1 MMNSRVLHWVLRC
14 IIASLFIVSAI
25 SKLYP
30 VEAFEKQLVD
40 LGFAT
45 WCNAPIFA
53 RAIIAFELYLGIGF
67 LQNHFF
73 KKFIIPATVGLL
85 LAFIAHL
92 SYQIINFGN
101 TGNCGCMG
109 QLIPM
114 TPVEAIIKNIISI
127 LIILFI
133 YKNAKDKPDSKH
145 RYHFLLLAAI
155 AAFILMKYKMQ
166 CCCDPIPNDT
176 LTYTIPD
183 VPIAT
188 EELVSSGNVISSTT
202 SKDTNSGSTLIIP
215 SKTAKINAKDSV
227 KKPNTPPVKR
237 SVSEFA
243 RYTQFS
249 DGKITNVDEGKTIM
263 CVFNTMCDHCMD
275 AAKAITE
282 LSKKKSIP
290 KVRIIFWSEN
300 NSKGEDLQKE
310 IDAFFKYAGASYPYT
325 VVDIGTF
332 FRILGKT
339 PSPPR
344 VVYLNEGNTLLDI
357 GGEEFNIEAL
367 SKAIQ

>member
-1 MMNSRVLHWVLRC
+1 MNSKLLHWILR
-14 IIASLFIVSAI
+14 IVIAGLFIVSAI

-40 LGFAT
+40 LGFAN
-45 WCNAPIFA
+45 WCIAPIFA
-53 RAIIAFELYLGIGF
+53 RGIIAFELYLGISF
-67 LQNHFF
+67 LHNHFF
-73 KKFIIPATVGLL
+73 KKFIIPATIGLL

-92 SYQIINFGN
+92 GLQIAQFGN
-101 TGNCGCMG
+101 SGNCGCMG

-114 TPVEAIIKNIISI
+114 SPLEAIIKNVISI
-127 LIILFI
+127 IIIIFI
-133 YKNAKDKPDSKH
+133 YVKAKAKPDSKH
-145 RYHFLLLAAI
+145 RYHFLILAAI
-155 AAFILMKYKMQ
+155 IAFILMKYKMS
-166 CCCDPIPNDT
+166 CCCDPVDTT
-176 LTYTIPD
+176 LTYTLPESQAITSEAT
-183 VPIAT
+183 PIK
-188 EELVSSGNVISSTT
+188 NSTPGT
-202 SKDTNSGSTLIIP
+202 DNDTIASLP
-215 SKTAKINAKDSV
+215 SKGNTPMPKASLKDSV
-227 KKPNTPPVKR
+227 KKSTLSTPTIKR
-237 SVSEFA
+237 AVSEFA

-275 AAKAITE
+275 ACKALTE
-282 LSKKKSIP
+282 LSKKKSLP

-344 VVYLNEGNTLLDI
+344 VVYLNEGNTVLDI
-357 GGEEFNIEAL
+357 GGEEFSIETL
-367 SKAIQ
+367 SKSIQ